1 MEQARRR
8 VVVASG
14 IEHERLKT
22 ARRVVAAGC
31 VEDKRIKTVGR
42 VVVAGCVA
50 KRTSPR
56 ALKNKTR
63 KFKG

>member
-8 VVVASG
+8 VVVAGG

-22 ARRVVAAGC
+22 AR
-31 VEDKRIKTVGR
+31 R